1 MPSFCFCDP
10 RLSMDISWCKAVATH
25 CAASLRYALDGFK
38 NSAGIDVRRG
48 TMFGAVDISA
58 ARAFAM
64 VSTTV
69 GRSGCTFIFDM
80 LVGQKP
86 RRLRWGKKAAFANYC
101 LTWLRRWGN
110 PVKRAEIINPREQSA
125 WSCFTEC
132 GSKGITRRAGWQ

>member
-1 MPSFCFCDP
+1 
-10 RLSMDISWCKAVATH
+10 MDVSRCKAAVTH

-48 TMFGAVDISA
+48 TMFGAVDIST

-86 RRLRWGKKAAFANYC
+86 RRLRWGKKAH
-101 LTWLRRWGN
+101 LGN
-110 PVKRAEIINPREQSA
+110 HPSNQPQSFLA
-125 WSCFTEC
+125 LLLYHVLSGWEDEA
-132 GSKGITRRAGWQ
+132 TR